1 MKIEK
6 YLERVNQLCKNKT
19 HAVDIGANVGRVS
32 NILFDMGWTTVTAFE
47 PTPTIFERLVE
58 NTKDKNITTHKL
70 GVSNKEGEAHF
81 SINSDTE
88 SNQETNQIV
97 SKGFQKKRWNVE
109 TIKTVTLDQM
119 NLDQMDFLKIDVE
132 GHEKYVV
139 EGAEQT
145 IKKYKPI
152 IVLEVSFEK
161 KVYDKKISQDHK
173 KALDILLNWGYNI
186 DMKTVHDYVLIPG
199 EVNG

>member
-6 YLERVNQLCKNKT
+6 YLERVNQLCKDKT

-32 NILFDMGWTTVTAFE
+32 NILFDMGWKKVTAFE

-58 NTKDKNITTHKL
+58 NTKDKNIVNHKL
-70 GVSNKEGEAHF
+70 GVSNKEDEAHF

-97 SKGFQKKRWNVE
+97 SQGFQKKRWNVE

-132 GHEKYVV
+132 GHEFYAL
-139 EGAEQT
+139 EG
-145 IKKYKPI
+145 
-152 IVLEVSFEK
+152 LEKLLKNNSIFLQIEIFDKNFK
-161 KVYDKKISQDHK
+161 KVNSLLKKKHFKLVNSIFSD
-173 KALDILLNWGYNI
+173 G
-186 DMKTVHDYVLIPG
+186 KTDYFYS
-199 EVNG
+199 NF